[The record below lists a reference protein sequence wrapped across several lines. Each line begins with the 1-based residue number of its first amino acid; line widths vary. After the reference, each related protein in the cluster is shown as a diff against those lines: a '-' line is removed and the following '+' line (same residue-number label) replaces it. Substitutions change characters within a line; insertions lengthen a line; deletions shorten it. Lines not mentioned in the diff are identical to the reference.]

1 MNRQAYITLA
11 CCPET
16 RWQMSKTV
24 AVITRVFSQRGPKAV
39 FASLLL
45 LLALALLAGTYV
57 GWHMAH
63 KEMGVMPRHA
73 AQSTELEL
81 SVLRGKLNVVLGD
94 MQAQRTRSN
103 VDSRALELVRSEM
116 VVQKELIASLEEGLR
131 FFRSLMVSEGDD
143 TGLSFREPELVLEMG
158 SGHLQYR
165 IFVQH
170 QSRPNETV
178 EGTFSLQ
185 VSGLEGGKQVRYA
198 LPQLSEVPD
207 TGAVPLNFRYFQAV
221 EGTLILPEGFEPI
234 ELTVVAQATKPR
246 KIKVREEFPWVL
258 QEQFINIGE

>member
-1 MNRQAYITLA
+1 
-11 CCPET
+11 
-16 RWQMSKTV
+16 MSKTV

-63 KEMGVMPRHA
+63 KEMGVMHRHA

-116 VVQKELIASLEEGLR
+116 VVQKALIASLEEGLR

>member
-1 MNRQAYITLA
+1 
-11 CCPET
+11 
-16 RWQMSKTV
+16 MSKTV

-143 TGLSFREPELVLEMG
+143 TGLSLREPELVLEMG

>member
-1 MNRQAYITLA
+1 
-11 CCPET
+11 
-16 RWQMSKTV
+16 MSKTV

-45 LLALALLAGTYV
+45 LALALLAGIYV

-63 KEMGVMPRHA
+63 KEMGVMPRHT

-81 SVLRGKLNVVLGD
+81 SVLRGKLRVVLGD
-94 MQAQRTRSN
+94 MQAQRTRSS

-116 VVQKELIASLEEGLR
+116 VIQKELIASLEEGLR

-143 TGLSFREPELVLEMG
+143 TGLSLREPELVLEVG

-178 EGTFSLQ
+178 EGTLSLQ
-185 VSGLEGGKQVRYA
+185 VSGLEGEKEVRYA
-198 LPQLSEVPD
+198 LPQLSEDPGA
-207 TGAVPLNFRYFQAV
+207 GAVPLNFRYFQAV
-221 EGTLILPEGFEPI
+221 EGTLILPEGFEPTQ
-234 ELTVVAQATKPR
+234 LTVVAQATKPR